1 MKLKPTLARLAI
13 STLTLILSCAP
24 GYAQTV
30 ADIDDDTFSVT
41 AAKAPKS
48 FFAYS
53 ATTEAEKAASDV
65 ALKMAA
71 THGKAKGCMFLAQYD
86 GVWTERERKLMWV
99 PAYKDSGHMIK
110 IDSGRV
116 FTLRDSIESL
126 LYNSSPITF
135 VCMRSKPEN
144 NVNARRYASPDELL
158 AFLK

>member
-1 MKLKPTLARLAI
+1 MKFKPTVALAAVALA
-13 STLTLILSCAP
+13 LSCAP

-30 ADIDDDTFSVT
+30 ADIDDDTFKVT

-53 ATTEAEKAASDV
+53 ATNEAEKAVSDA

-71 THGKAKGCMFLAQYD
+71 AHGKAKGCMFIAQYD

-116 FTLRDSIESL
+116 FTLRDSIENQ
-126 LYNSSPITF
+126 LYGGLPVTF

-144 NVNARRYASPDELL
+144 NVQARRYASPDELL
-158 AFLK
+158 EMLK